1 MADFWGGF
9 GQGFSKQAGK
19 SWERAADKRDRR
31 DEREEDRKVRAT
43 ELKDLRDERAALE
56 ASRIAQ
62 MEAAVHREKELREG
76 GWRARAKALDAKVK
90 EDMKERGTFPEA
102 FQAEVPEGGLQLPSI
117 PVKGESWLAAALEGE
132 KLEKVEAELRG
143 TKAQKGLATF
153 SSNLSAIGQSLQIAG
168 QRKDTVFDDVQI
180 GPDDDGELLM
190 SVPFQKMWFERGR
203 NSKAVGDAKAERVF
217 LDNARQELIKA
228 GAGLSTWGLKPKKI
242 TSDKDVFDS
251 YAEISSARKKKSL
264 YEVQQQVFGT
274 PPNLTPM
281 GKPEIIG
288 LPIGEVDGHLRK
300 WAEALET
307 QRIEKIGNEARA
319 KHEATTLTP
328 EKEVEREQKILQLQE
343 EGKKPFYGWKNVR
356 GEWDMNPEYIPDFT
370 EWSKKVR
377 RSPTEWEWNEA
388 KEEMALSGA
397 TVHEPPEPNWRK
409 LLPQPQ
415 ATQPPQPTQPPRSD
429 LYDPNI
435 PREGARL
442 SKDRPIHRIDP
453 LTLPTLKESP
463 RGVADT
469 PATMSIDD
477 APESLR
483 RMFLAKPENKP
494 FEDSNGVRWV
504 RKRNKLYRVK

>member
-31 DEREEDRKVRAT
+31 DEREEDRKIRAG
-43 ELKDLRDERAALE
+43 EREEDKLERAALE

-90 EDMKERGTFPEA
+90 DDMKERGTFPEA

-143 TKAQKGLATF
+143 IKAQKGLATF

-242 TSDKDVFDS
+242 TSDKDISDR
-251 YAEISSARKKKSL
+251 YAEIYSARKKKSL
-264 YEVQQQVFGT
+264 YEAENKF
-274 PPNLTPM
+274 
-281 GKPEIIG
+281 IG
-288 LPIGEVDGHLRK
+288 LPPVVRLGKAAIIGTPIEKVDGLLRE

-307 QRIEKIGNEARA
+307 QRIETIGNEARA
-319 KHEATTLTP
+319 KFEATTPTP
-328 EKEVEREQKILQLQE
+328 EEEVKRGQKILQLQE

-415 ATQPPQPTQPPRSD
+415 APQPPQPPRSD

-463 RGVADT
+463 RGAADT

-483 RMFLAKPENKP
+483 GMFLAKPENKP